1 MASDEGRFPWGNVV
15 DLADIEGN
23 LRAVIAQLDD
33 AGQMLAA
40 AYVELALGVLLLDGR
55 RSPPPPFDEPA

>member
-1 MASDEGRFPWGNVV
+1 MASDEGRFPRRETV
-15 DLADIEGN
+15 DLVDIEGN

-55 RSPPPPFDEPA
+55 KSLPPLDDPT